1 MSPLCSC
8 DELPSMVLTLATCNQ
23 KTKETKQGSGR
34 KILNNVWG
42 EVPPGEITAII
53 GPSGAGESFE

>member
-1 MSPLCSC
+1 
-8 DELPSMVLTLATCNQ
+8 MVLTLATCNQ